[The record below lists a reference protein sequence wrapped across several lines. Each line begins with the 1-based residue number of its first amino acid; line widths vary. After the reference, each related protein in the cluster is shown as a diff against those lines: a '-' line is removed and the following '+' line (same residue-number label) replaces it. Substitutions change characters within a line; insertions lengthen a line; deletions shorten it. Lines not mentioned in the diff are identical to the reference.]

1 MSHEFRYFEQFKTMQ
16 VKEKLAQVASPASLK
31 NTESGAPATQA
42 NYLPTPREILAR
54 VRRICWSPFA
64 GLVLLLAVLAILLG
78 YQFGPPIE
86 IKMGSGYDAPFLNL
100 QEQHGFGGEVR
111 TSTISNTD
119 ITDETAAGTISQT
132 LSPDWRAAL
141 SNPWQPANNRTHQTL
156 PEPVAVNYRWALQRP
171 IVLLPGT
178 GAYLAKLSLKVA
190 GSPLFKSQQL
200 EVLLNGQP
208 FAAFDIQPGAPSIKT
223 FAVEANKFGGGSL
236 AVELRV
242 TNQGAPSLDL
252 EIPAQVSSSKYG
264 QNEGFKFY
272 DLKLEAEGTGF
283 TIPSLTTLIFLALTA
298 LFGYFILAYLG
309 LSRAWTFGVTL
320 GCLGVTAVL
329 LATYRLELTGFATR
343 LTLLTFVTALAL
355 PLLDLT
361 LPRLAAT
368 WKLAL
373 PARTWNILLLIFV
386 IGLLLRGGGVLYPQT
401 VVVDSPAH
409 LFEINKILH
418 GQLVQEYLNKDLS
431 HVPGQWQSANLIPYS
446 TISYFL
452 LAPFGIAGDPAIGV
466 NLFNALLD
474 ALRIFVVFGL
484 ALKLGA
490 GIRAATLAAGIYLL
504 TPATWLL
511 NSWGNWPTTLSLWL
525 ATLYLLLLLVYYPNL
540 PKRKV
545 WLGLT
550 FLLTLTMLN
559 YTVTAVFVGLL
570 LLLWAGGLFFQK
582 RDASAR
588 RNGLLIAFS
597 TLAAAILAI
606 AVYYWQFVGDTIK
619 TLTDFNQQLAEG
631 NSLGFPPRPLTY
643 YYGIYTNHIFNFY
656 GAGAILTLAL
666 TVFGFLLCGPRL
678 LKQLPATRPNEPD
691 LTTLSSCPNLW
702 FMGSWFAVFVF
713 FGLVGWKIDMVD
725 KQVWFV
731 LPLAIVLA
739 SVAIVWCWQKLH
751 GPILKYAG
759 RALVVS
765 CTLWL
770 TYSSVSLWIY
780 RLAFKR
786 H

>member
-1 MSHEFRYFEQFKTMQ
+1 M
-16 VKEKLAQVASPASLK
+16 AQVASPASLTSK
-31 NTESGAPATQA
+31 GAVVSTQTI
-42 NYLPTPREILAR
+42 YRPTPREVLAK
-54 VRRICWSPFA
+54 VWRIWWSPFA
-64 GLVLLLAVLAILLG
+64 GLVLLLAGLIILIG

-86 IKMGSGYDAPFLNL
+86 IKIGSGYDAPFLNL

-111 TSTISNTD
+111 TSIISNTD

-132 LSPDWRAAL
+132 INPDWRATL
-141 SNPWQPANNRTHQTL
+141 SNPWQPANNRIHQTL
-156 PEPVAVNYRWALQRP
+156 PEPVAANYRWALQRP

-178 GAYLAKLSLKVA
+178 GAYSANLSLKVA

-208 FAAFDIQPGAPSIKT
+208 FAAFDLQPGTPTVKT
-223 FAVEANKFGGGSL
+223 FPVEANKFGGGSL

-242 TNQGAPSLDL
+242 TNQGAPNPDL
-252 EIPAQVSSSKYG
+252 EIPAEVSNPKYG

-272 DLKLEAEGTGF
+272 DLKLETQGTGL
-283 TIPSLTTLIFLALTA
+283 TIPSLTTLIFLALAA
-298 LFGYFILAYLG
+298 LFGYLILTYLELNRVWALG
-309 LSRAWTFGVTL
+309 ATL
-320 GCLGVTAVL
+320 GCLVGMAVL
-329 LATYRLELTGFATR
+329 LATYRLELTDFATR
-343 LTLLTFVTALAL
+343 LALLTFVTAVAL

-361 LPRLAAT
+361 LPSLAAT
-368 WKLAL
+368 WHLGL
-373 PARTWNILLLIFV
+373 PARTWHILLLIFV

-409 LFEINKILH
+409 LFEIDKILH

-452 LAPFGIAGDPAIGV
+452 LAPFGIVGDPAIGV

-474 ALRIFVVFGL
+474 ALRIFVIFGL

-490 GIRAATLAAGIYLL
+490 GVRAATLAAGIYLL

-525 ATLYLLLLLVYYPNL
+525 ATLYLLLLLVYCPSLNK
-540 PKRKV
+540 PKV
-545 WLGLT
+545 WLWLT
-550 FLLTLTMLN
+550 LLLTLTMLN
-559 YTVTAVFVGLL
+559 YTVTAVFIGML
-570 LLLWAGGLFFQK
+570 LLLWSGGLFFQK
-582 RDASAR
+582 RDARAS
-588 RNGLLIAFS
+588 RNGLLIALS

-606 AVYYWQFVGDTIK
+606 AIYYWQFVGDTIK
-619 TLTDFNQQLAEG
+619 TLTDFNQQLGEG

-643 YYGIYTNHIFNFY
+643 YYGIYTDHIFNFY
-656 GAGAILTLAL
+656 GAGTLLTLAL
-666 TVFGFLLCGPRL
+666 AVFGFLLFGPRL
-678 LKQLPATRPNEPD
+678 LKQPQATHADEPD
-691 LTTLSSCPNLW
+691 LTTLSSRPTLW
-702 FMGSWFAVFVF
+702 FMGSWFVVFIF

-739 SVAIVWCWQKLH
+739 SVAVVWCWQKLR
-751 GPILKYAG
+751 GPVLKYAG